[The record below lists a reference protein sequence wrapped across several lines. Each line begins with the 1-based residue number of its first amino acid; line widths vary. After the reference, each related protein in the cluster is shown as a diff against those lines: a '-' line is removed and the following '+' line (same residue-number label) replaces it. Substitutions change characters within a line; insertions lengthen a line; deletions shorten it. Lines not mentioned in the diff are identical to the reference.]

1 MTSVFAV
8 LDDQEDANGA
18 FHLPVFGLYADL
30 ELAQGS
36 VSLPD
41 EFLGLGAAAQAA
53 ILQDWQRALEVAR
66 RRALMNMFADV
77 SASMPGQALPARWR
91 RLREECARIGVD
103 CPAELPVP
111 MPVA

>member
-18 FHLPVFGLYADL
+18 FHLPVFGLYADV
-30 ELAQGS
+30 ETGQGS

-41 EFLGLGAAAQAA
+41 DFLALEASVQAA
-53 ILQDWQRALEVAR
+53 ILQDWQRALEAAR
-66 RRALMNMFADV
+66 RRALMKMFADI
-77 SASMPGQALPARWR
+77 SATMPGQPLPARWL
-91 RLREECARIGVD
+91 RLREECSRLGVD

-111 MPVA
+111 MPAA